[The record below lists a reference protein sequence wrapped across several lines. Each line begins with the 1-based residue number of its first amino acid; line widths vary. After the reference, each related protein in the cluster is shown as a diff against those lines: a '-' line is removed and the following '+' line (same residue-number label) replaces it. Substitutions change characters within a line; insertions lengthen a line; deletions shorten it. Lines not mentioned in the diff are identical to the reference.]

1 MAGPWEDYAP
11 SATSGPWED
20 YGAKKE
26 KPAAQGGLWNSAA
39 DFFKSIPTG
48 AVKGLAGT
56 IAASGQAE
64 ESLQTGGQGFGGP
77 RSLSDLVAERPA
89 GMQTPSS
96 EQSAQIM
103 GVGSMHQPQGAA
115 GRFGEAIGGALGSP
129 ASYLGAGGMI
139 PKAIGAIGAGAGGQA
154 AAEMFP
160 KSPIAPFIGGAV
172 GGMAGGLPRAA
183 SRVATPNPITDPTRA
198 AALKAL
204 DNIGAKPSAGDVV
217 GSRGLRQAERLGD
230 YIGGGGS
237 YERIKT
243 QPERAVT
250 SAALKEMGETGEQIS
265 NDLFKSSGDRLG
277 RDFQK
282 AEKDIKV
289 RFDNKLGDGLVKIQQ
304 DILNKYGADVTKRVM
319 GLVDELM
326 PQRSPGKTWFV
337 PKGSKTG
344 VPEMKGTSYASFTK
358 KGSSLDRAIH
368 DNNSDVG
375 HFALQ
380 IRELLD
386 DAMVRSARGKNQKAA
401 VDLLKQARRQ
411 WYNRRMVML
420 SQTDAKEAKRQGLID
435 PQKLVQ
441 NMQYGGPDKR
451 LDFIARRTSLQ
462 KTADAA
468 KKILTPYRE
477 TGLAGE
483 HGVGGH
489 GPARTLGHASVAG
502 LGAVLGASGGPVGS
516 MAGLAAGA
524 LAPGAVGRVINSG
537 PVQRYLKNQFWIRRP
552 ETGSLKQR
560 AAVGGA
566 VGGQSAQKKRLYE
579 E

>member
-1 MAGPWEDYAP
+1 MPTLNINGQRIKVDDSFMSLSPDQQSAEVDHIAKSLP
-11 SATSGPWED
+11 SAG
-20 YGAKKE
+20 
-26 KPAAQGGLWNSAA
+26 KPSAQQGGFWNSAA

-64 ESLQTGGQGFGGP
+64 AGLQGMEGVPGP
-77 RSLSDLVAERPA
+77 EK
-89 GMQTPSS
+89 
-96 EQSAQIM
+96 SAQIM
-103 GVGSMHQPQGAA
+103 GAGSMHQPQGQA
-115 GRFGEAIGGALGSP
+115 GRFGEAIGGALGNP
-129 ASYLGAGGMI
+129 TSYMGVGGMI
-139 PKAIGAIGAGAGGQA
+139 PKALGAIGAGAGGQA

-160 KSPIAPFIGGAV
+160 KSSIAPIIGGALGGAV
-172 GGMAGGLPRAA
+172 GGGLPRAT
-183 SRVATPNPITDPTRA
+183 SRAVTPNPITDPTRQ

-204 DNIGAKPSAGDVV
+204 ENIGAKPSAGDVT

-237 YERIKT
+237 YERVKT

-250 SAALKEMGETGEQIS
+250 AAALKEMGETGEQVS
-265 NDLFKSSGDRLG
+265 DNLFKQSGDRLG
-277 RDFQK
+277 KDFQK

-289 RFDNKLGDGLVKIQQ
+289 RFDDKLGNGLVKIQQ
-304 DILNKYGADVTKRVM
+304 ELLNKYGADVTKRVM

-326 PQRSPGKTWFV
+326 PQRSPGKMWFV
-337 PKGSKTG
+337 PPKSTTG
-344 VPEMKGTSYASFTK
+344 IPEMKGTSYASFTK

-368 DNNSDVG
+368 DPNSDVG

-386 DAMVRSARGKNQKAA
+386 DAMIRSARGKNQKAA
-401 VDLLKQARRQ
+401 VNLLKQARQQ

-420 SQTDAKEAKRQGLID
+420 SQADAKEAKRMGLVD

-451 LDFIARRTSLQ
+451 MQFIAKRTSLQ

-468 KKILTPYRE
+468 KKILTPYKE

-502 LGAVLGASGGPVGS
+502 LGALAGSPGGPLGTA
-516 MAGLAAGA
+516 AGMAAGA
-524 LAPGAVGRVINSG
+524 LAPGAVGRVINSP

-560 AAVGGA
+560 AIVGGA
-566 VGGQSAQKKRLYE
+566 VEGQSAKKKQLYE

>member
-1 MAGPWEDYAP
+1 MPTLNINGQRVKVDDSFLSLSPEQQHAEVDHIAKSLPGGEKAP
-11 SATSGPWED
+11 
-20 YGAKKE
+20 
-26 KPAAQGGLWNSAA
+26 AQGGLWNSAA

-48 AVKGLAGT
+48 AMKGLAGT

-64 ESLQTGGQGFGGP
+64 AGQMGMEGAPGP
-77 RSLSDLVAERPA
+77 EK
-89 GMQTPSS
+89 
-96 EQSAQIM
+96 SAQIM
-103 GVGSMHQPQGAA
+103 GVGSMHQPQGQA
-115 GRFGEAIGGALGSP
+115 GRFGEAIGGALGNP
-129 ASYLGAGGMI
+129 TSYLGAGGMI
-139 PKAIGAIGAGAGGQA
+139 PKALGAIGAGVGGQA

-160 KSPIAPFIGGAV
+160 KSAVAPFIGGALGGAV
-172 GGMAGGLPRAA
+172 GGGLPRNIA
-183 SRVATPNPITDPTRA
+183 RTVTPNPITDPTRT
-198 AALKAL
+198 AALKTL
-204 DNIGAKPSAGDVV
+204 ESIGAKPSAGDVV

-237 YERIKT
+237 YERVKT

-250 SAALKEMGETGEQIS
+250 SAALKEMGETGEQVSDDI
-265 NDLFKSSGDRLG
+265 FKRSGDRLS

-289 RFDNKLGDGLVKIQQ
+289 RFDDKLGDGLVKIQQ
-304 DILNKYGADVTKRVM
+304 DVLNKYGADVTKRVM

-326 PQRSPGKTWFV
+326 PQRSPGKMWFV
-337 PKGSKTG
+337 PKTSKTG

-368 DNNSDVG
+368 DPNSDVG

-386 DAMVRSARGKNQKAA
+386 DAMIRSARGKNQKAA
-401 VDLLKQARRQ
+401 VDLLKQARQQ

-420 SQTDAKEAKRQGLID
+420 SQADAKEAKRMGLVD
-435 PQKLVQ
+435 PHKLVQ

-451 LDFIARRTSLQ
+451 MQFIAKRTSLQ
-462 KTADAA
+462 RTADAA
-468 KKILTPYRE
+468 KKILTPYKE

-489 GPARTLGHASVAG
+489 GPARTMGHMATTGIGAA
-502 LGAVLGASGGPVGS
+502 LGAATGNPLLVL
-516 MAGLAAGA
+516 AGA
-524 LAPGAVGRVINSG
+524 IGGGLAPGAAGRVINS
-537 PVQRYLKNQFWIRRP
+537 PSVQRYLKNQFWIRRP

-560 AAVGGA
+560 ALVGGA
-566 VGGQSAQKKRLYE
+566 VGGQAAQRKRLYE

>member
-1 MAGPWEDYAP
+1 MPTLNINGQRIKVDDSFMSLSPDQQSAEVDHIAKSLP
-11 SATSGPWED
+11 SSTGKS
-20 YGAKKE
+20 
-26 KPAAQGGLWNSAA
+26 PAQQGGFWNSAA

-48 AVKGLAGT
+48 AVKGMAGT

-64 ESLQTGGQGFGGP
+64 AGLQGMEGVPGP
-77 RSLSDLVAERPA
+77 EK
-89 GMQTPSS
+89 
-96 EQSAQIM
+96 SAQIM
-103 GVGSMHQPQGAA
+103 GAGGMHQPQGQA
-115 GRFGEAIGGALGSP
+115 GRFGEAIGGALGNP
-129 ASYLGAGGMI
+129 TSYLGAGGMI
-139 PKAIGAIGAGAGGQA
+139 PKALGAIGAGAGGQA

-160 KSPIAPFIGGAV
+160 KSSIAPVIGGML
-172 GGMAGGLPRAA
+172 GGAAGGGLPRAT
-183 SRVATPNPITDPTRA
+183 SRAVTPNPITDPTRK

-204 DNIGAKPSAGDVV
+204 ESIGAKPSAGDVT

-237 YERIKT
+237 YERVKT

-250 SAALKEMGETGEQIS
+250 AAALKEMGETGEQVS
-265 NDLFKSSGDRLG
+265 DNLFKQSGDRLG
-277 RDFQK
+277 KDFQK

-289 RFDNKLGDGLVKIQQ
+289 RFDDKLGNGLVKIQQ
-304 DILNKYGADVTKRVM
+304 ELLNKYGADVTKRVM

-326 PQRSPGKTWFV
+326 PQRSPGKMWFV

-344 VPEMKGTSYASFTK
+344 ISEMKGTSYASFTK

-368 DNNSDVG
+368 DPNSDVG

-386 DAMVRSARGKNQKAA
+386 DAMIRSARGKNQKAA
-401 VDLLKQARRQ
+401 VDLLKQARQQ

-420 SQTDAKEAKRQGLID
+420 SQADAKEAKRMGLVD

-451 LDFIARRTSLQ
+451 MQFIAKRTSLQ

-468 KKILTPYRE
+468 KKILTPYKE

-502 LGAVLGASGGPVGS
+502 LGALAGSPGGPLGTA
-516 MAGLAAGA
+516 AGMAAGA
-524 LAPGAVGRVINSG
+524 LAPGAVGRVINSP

-552 ETGSLKQR
+552 DTGSLKQR
-560 AAVGGA
+560 ALVGGA
-566 VGGQSAQKKRLYE
+566 VGGQSAKKKQLYE